1 VVDFANRWSGKTG
14 IALCTLV
21 LWLGV
26 SLSKFYGWRTRYGK
40 ANEHNA
46 QVPRDHWLEDW
57 EKQAI
62 IAYERAHPME
72 GYRRL
77 TFMMLDD
84 DKVAVSPP
92 TVYRVLKAA
101 GQIGHAPPPNLRKGK
116 GFHQP
121 SGPHHHWHI
130 DFSYLNICGTFYYLC
145 SILDGYSRFIV
156 HWEIRERMTEAEAE
170 IIVQR
175 GREKFPGETPRI
187 ISDNGPQFIAKDFKE
202 FLRQAG
208 MTHARISPGYP
219 QSNGKKERWYETL
232 KSECIRPNTPLSLE
246 DARRLV
252 ARFVEHYN
260 HVRLHSAIGY
270 VTPADKLFGLEN
282 VIHNERDRKLE
293 TAREERRQRRQT
305 ARQEQNLPSHDAG
318 DAKPPNHHPGPSS
331 PPTDFRKLRQS
342 VTIEQVLKHV
352 GYFDVLRGFG
362 PQRRGPCPLHDQ
374 PEDRFRAFSVNLA
387 KNVFQCFH
395 PSCRAAGNAL
405 DLWAAV
411 HRIPLVEAARHLAE
425 TFRLPPSGNPT
436 SESEKRNPYPNPCN
450 PLTPNTSPSTAR

>member
-1 VVDFANRWSGKTG
+1 VVDFLNRWSGKTG

-40 ANEHNA
+40 ANEHHA

-62 IAYERAHPME
+62 VAYERQHPLE

-84 DKVAVSPP
+84 DVVAVSPP
-92 TVYRVLKAA
+92 TVYRVLKGA
-101 GQIGHAPPPNLRKGK
+101 GQIGHAPPPNPRKGK

-121 SGPHHHWHI
+121 SRPHRHWHI

-175 GREKFPGETPRI
+175 AREKFPGETPRI

-260 HVRLHSAIGY
+260 HARLHSAIGY
-270 VTPADKLFGLEN
+270 VTPADKLFGLET
-282 VIHNERDRKLE
+282 VIHSERDRKLE
-293 TAREERRQRRQT
+293 TAREERRQRRQA
-305 ARQEQNLPSHDAG
+305 ARQAPLPN
-318 DAKPPNHHPGPSS
+318 PPAAQEADPPRRTES
-331 PPTDFRKLRQS
+331 PPRAGVDFRGLCQS
-342 VTIEQVLKHV
+342 VTIEQVLKHL
-352 GYFDVLRGFG
+352 GYFDTLRGFG

-374 PEDRFRAFSVNLA
+374 PAERFRSFSVNLA

-395 PSCRAAGNAL
+395 PPCRAAGNAL

-411 HRIPLVEAARHLAE
+411 HRLPLAEAARHLAE
-425 TFRLPPSGNPT
+425 TFGVPSPSSPT
-436 SESEKRNPYPNPCN
+436 PESEKRNPYPNPCH
-450 PLTPNTSPSTAR
+450 PLTPTAQPSTSR

>member
-1 VVDFANRWSGKTG
+1 VVDFINRWSSTTG

-40 ANEHNA
+40 VNEHNA

-62 IAYERAHPME
+62 AAYERAHPLE

-84 DKVAVSPP
+84 DVVAVSAP

-101 GQIGHAPPPNLRKGK
+101 GQIGRGPRPNPRKGK

-121 SGPHHHWHI
+121 SGPHHQWHI

-145 SILDGYSRFIV
+145 SILDGYSRYIV
-156 HWEIRERMTEAEAE
+156 HWEIREQMTQEEAQ

-175 GREKFPGETPRI
+175 AREKFPGENPRL

-202 FLRQAG
+202 FLRQVG
-208 MTHARISPGYP
+208 MTQTLISPGYP
-219 QSNGKKERWYETL
+219 QSNGKKERWYETV
-232 KSECIRPNTPLSLE
+232 KSECLRPNTPLSLE

-252 ARFVEHYN
+252 SCFVEYYN
-260 HVRLHSAIGY
+260 TSRLHSAIGY

-282 VIHNERDRKLE
+282 VIHRERDRKLE
-293 TAREERRQRRQT
+293 AAREARRQRRQA
-305 ARQEQNLPSHDAG
+305 ARRAQASSTQPAAETR
-318 DAKPPNHHPGPSS
+318 PPGPPSS
-331 PPTDFRKLRQS
+331 PPTAWLDFRNLRQS
-342 VTIEQVLKHV
+342 VTLEQVLKHL
-352 GYFDVLRGFG
+352 GYFDALQGLG
-362 PQRRGPCPLHDQ
+362 PQRRGPCPLHDRPDQ
-374 PEDRFRAFSVNLA
+374 RFRSFSVNLA

-395 PSCRAAGNAL
+395 PPCRAAGNAL

-411 HRIPLVEAARHLAE
+411 HRLAPAEAARHLAE
-425 TFRLPPSGNPT
+425 TFHVPCPANPT
-436 SESEKRNPYPNPCN
+436 PQSEKRNPSPHPFH
-450 PLTPNTSPSTAR
+450 PLTPNAPLSNSR

>member
-1 VVDFANRWSGKTG
+1 MVDFSNRWSGKTG
-14 IALCTLV
+14 IALCALV

-62 IAYERAHPME
+62 VAYEREHPRE

-84 DKVAVSPP
+84 DVTAVSPP
-92 TVYRVLKAA
+92 TVYRVLKGA
-101 GQIGHAPPPNLRKGK
+101 GRIGHAPPPNPRKGK

-130 DFSYLNICGTFYYLC
+130 DISYLNICGTFYYLC

-260 HVRLHSAIGY
+260 HLRLHSAIGY

-282 VIHNERDRKLE
+282 VIHSERDRKLE
-293 TAREERRQRRQT
+293 TAREGRRQRRQAVRQQQDPPRPPAAKTKPQQQT
-305 ARQEQNLPSHDAG
+305 A
-318 DAKPPNHHPGPSS
+318 S
-331 PPTDFRKLRQS
+331 PPAAWVDFRNLRQS
-342 VTIEQVLKHV
+342 VTLEQVLKHL

-374 PEDRFRAFSVNLA
+374 PEERFRSFSVNLA

-395 PSCRAAGNAL
+395 PPCRAAGNAL
-405 DLWAAV
+405 DLWAAA
-411 HRIPLVEAARHLAE
+411 HRLPIVEAARHLAE
-425 TFRLPPSGNPT
+425 TFYVPPSGNPT
-436 SESEKRNPYPNPCN
+436 SESEKRNPYPTPSN
-450 PLTPNTSPSTAR
+450 PLTPNAPLSTSR

>member
-1 VVDFANRWSGKTG
+1 VVDFTNRWSGKTG

-26 SLSKFYGWRTRYGK
+26 SLSKFYGWRSRYGK

-46 QVPRDHWLEDW
+46 QVPRDHWLEAW

-62 IAYERAHPME
+62 AAYERRHPLE

-77 TFMMLDD
+77 AFMMLDD
-84 DKVAVSPP
+84 DVVAVSPP

-101 GQIGHAPPPNLRKGK
+101 GQIGRGPQPNPRKGK

-121 SGPHHHWHI
+121 SGPHHQWHI

-145 SILDGYSRFIV
+145 SILDGYSRYIV
-156 HWEIRERMTEAEAE
+156 HWEIRERMTQEEAQ

-175 GREKFPGETPRI
+175 AREKFPGEDPRI
-187 ISDNGPQFIAKDFKE
+187 ISDNGPQFVAKDFKE
-202 FLRQAG
+202 FLRQVG
-208 MTHARISPGYP
+208 MTHTLISPGYP

-232 KSECIRPNTPLSLE
+232 KAECLRPNTPLSLE

-252 ARFVEHYN
+252 ARFVEYYN

-270 VTPADKLFGLEN
+270 LAPADKLFGLEN
-282 VIHNERDRKLE
+282 VIHHERDRKLE
-293 TAREERRQRRQT
+293 AAREGRRRRRQA
-305 ARQEQNLPSHDAG
+305 ARQSHVPPSRPAT
-318 DAKPPNHHPGPSS
+318 ATPPPPPPAS
-331 PPTDFRKLRQS
+331 PPATGVDFRSLRQR
-342 VTIEQVLKHV
+342 VTLEQALRHL
-352 GYFDVLRGFG
+352 GYFDALRGFG
-362 PQRRGPCPLHDQ
+362 PQRRGPCPLHDP
-374 PEDRFRAFSVNLA
+374 PEARFRSFSVNLA

-395 PSCRAAGNAL
+395 PPCRAAGNVL

-411 HRIPLVEAARHLAE
+411 HRLPLVEAAHHLAE
-425 TFRLPPSGNPT
+425 TFPVPPT
-436 SESEKRNPYPNPCN
+436 SSPRPESEKRNPYPNPCH
-450 PLTPNTSPSTAR
+450 PLTPNASLSTSR